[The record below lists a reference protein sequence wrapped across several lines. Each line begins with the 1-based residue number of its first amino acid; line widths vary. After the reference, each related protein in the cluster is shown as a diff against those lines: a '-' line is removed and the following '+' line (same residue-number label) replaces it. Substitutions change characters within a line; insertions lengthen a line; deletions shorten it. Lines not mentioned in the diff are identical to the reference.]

1 MESDFTHL
9 LAEESASCGGSV
21 KLTPLQ
27 VHVKRRETER
37 QVEFRL
43 HSHAYLKQLED
54 DEAWLQLQP
63 SFPGEG
69 LAEEIFNT
77 ITCSPAPNQVT
88 EDGSHINSNGVSA
101 STYLDTICPMPSG
114 RLCNDSCSASML
126 AVTQR
131 LALEIGS
138 QAVLVPSAVV
148 PATAL
153 RNAVECARRR
163 HELAWPAGE
172 AHRWWFACAQ
182 LATAHRPEA
191 VRFASE
197 IVAELVASVLETDHC
212 CCCAVPEELVTDR
225 KR

>member
-9 LAEESASCGGSV
+9 LAEESTSCGGSV

-126 AVTQR
+126 AATQR
-131 LALEIGS
+131 LALVTKS
-138 QAVLVPSAVV
+138 QAVLVPIVAESAI
-148 PATAL
+148 AAEI
-153 RNAVECARRR
+153 AVESARRH

-172 AHRWWFACAQ
+172 ALRWSIACVQ
-182 LATAHRPEA
+182 LVLCHLCEVGRVEAGTAA
-191 VRFASE
+191 VLA
-197 IVAELVASVLETDHC
+197 ASVLGTG
-212 CCCAVPEELVTDR
+212 R
-225 KR
+225 WW

>member
-9 LAEESASCGGSV
+9 LAEESTSCGGSV

-69 LAEEIFNT
+69 LAEEIYNT

-88 EDGSHINSNGVSA
+88 LSVSPVREA
-101 STYLDTICPMPSG
+101 CEKLRP
-114 RLCNDSCSASML
+114 
-126 AVTQR
+126 
-131 LALEIGS
+131 AL
-138 QAVLVPSAVV
+138 LYN
-148 PATAL
+148 L
-153 RNAVECARRR
+153 
-163 HELAWPAGE
+163 W
-172 AHRWWFACAQ
+172 
-182 LATAHRPEA
+182 
-191 VRFASE
+191 
-197 IVAELVASVLETDHC
+197 
-212 CCCAVPEELVTDR
+212 
-225 KR
+225 